1 MTSKFPQTATWL
13 DGVSADELRRTVDVL
28 YRVHRLVFHI
38 TDHDTLLKQILDESK
53 QLADAEACSLLLYDP
68 HADDLFFHVAL
79 GEHGDQRALIREV
92 RLKLGQGI
100 GGTAAAERKS
110 INVRDARQDPRFY
123 READAASRFE
133 TRNLLAVPL
142 IDRGELVGV
151 IEVVNKIGGP
161 FFTDTDLHVME
172 MFAGL
177 VATSIANARLIQE
190 RLRTERLA
198 AIGQAVAGLAHYA
211 KNIITGMSGALELTD
226 QGMAQRNQE
235 FIDRSWPIVK
245 RSVGRL
251 ADFVE
256 DMLAYSKSRA
266 PVWAPCDLAALIDDA
281 RQTVEATLAR
291 REQRIEVETDSLERP
306 VELDARAMY
315 RCLLNLLLN
324 AADAAP
330 RGTGVIRVRARRA
343 EGAGVII
350 EVADNGPGVPEGIA
364 SRIFEPFFST
374 KGSQGTGLGLAV
386 TQKIVREHGGSITV
400 ARAPEGGALFRI
412 HIPPAPD
419 SG

>member
-1 MTSKFPQTATWL
+1 MTSKSPHTAAWL
-13 DGVSADELRRTVDVL
+13 DGIPADELRRTVDVL

-53 QLADAEACSLLLYDP
+53 QLAGAEACSLLLYDR
-68 HADDLFFHVAL
+68 HEDDLFFHVAF

-110 INVRDARQDPRFY
+110 INVRDAWCDPRFY
-123 READAASRFE
+123 RKADAASHFE
-133 TRNLLAVPL
+133 TRNILAVPL
-142 IDRGELVGV
+142 IDRSELIGV

-161 FFTDTDLHVME
+161 FFTDADLHVME

-177 VATSIANARLIQE
+177 VATSIANARLIQDK
-190 RLRTERLA
+190 LRTERLA

-211 KNIITGMSGALELTD
+211 KNIITGMSGAVELTD
-226 QGMAQRNQE
+226 QGMTQQNQE
-235 FIDRSWPIVK
+235 FIDRSWPILK
-245 RSVGRL
+245 RSIGRL
-251 ADFVE
+251 TDFVE

-266 PVWAPCDLAALIDDA
+266 PMWAACDVAALIDEA

-291 REQRIEVETDSLERP
+291 RQQQIEVDTSGIDAP
-306 VELDARAMY
+306 VELDAHAIY

-330 RGTGVIRVRARRA
+330 RGTGLIRVAARRA
-343 EGAGVII
+343 EDRALVI
-350 EVADNGPGVPEGIA
+350 EVVDNGPGVPETMTN
-364 SRIFEPFFST
+364 RVFEPFFST

-386 TQKIVREHGGSITV
+386 TQKIVREHGGEIT
-400 ARAPEGGALFRI
+400 AGRAPEGGAMFRMV
-412 HIPPAPD
+412 IPQATNA
-419 SG
+419 G